1 MMTISHGYGAIASP
15 TPGPFVRPAPAFSA
29 GIMTA
34 DGAGHFTGGWVD
46 TNVGGTVGQA
56 LPVSGSYSVASNGRG
71 MSTIV
76 AGSRTNTAAFYLLSA
91 NRALTVGLDTWGTGI
106 SLFGPQGGTKPY
118 SAASVKG
125 HYAFTLRGTLTSRS
139 TDVAGQ
145 IELNGTGGL
154 SGHVDV
160 NAAGVLS
167 QNLAVTGSY
176 TMSSTGRGTATI
188 TIPTASWTV
197 TMYLQDPSTI
207 LLLGTSYPA
216 SGGMDRQY

>member
-1 MMTISHGYGAIASP
+1 
-15 TPGPFVRPAPAFSA
+15 
-29 GIMTA
+29 MTA

-76 AGSRTNTAAFYLLSA
+76 AGSRTHTAAFYLLSA